1 LNEYGHFRISAVD
14 VHHLVFGQIKIDL
27 SDVEQVTE
35 AAQTRAIGCAM
46 EYAKRYLDGHTLLQE
61 AVERVMADVRRS
73 GLDIL
78 DPKRKGDLAA
88 FRGLDL
94 AAALNRVRGLTTR
107 QRQ

>member
-1 LNEYGHFRISAVD
+1 MD

-94 AAALNRVRGLTTR
+94 AAALNRVSGLTTR